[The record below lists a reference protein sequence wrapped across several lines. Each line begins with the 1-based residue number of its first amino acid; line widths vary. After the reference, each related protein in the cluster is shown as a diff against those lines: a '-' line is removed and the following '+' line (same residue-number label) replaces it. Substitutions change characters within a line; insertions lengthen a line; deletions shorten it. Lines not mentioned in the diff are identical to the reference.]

1 MSAARSMAAERMS
14 IMLQLHAEPGK
25 EGEVAWFLRDALPT
39 VQDEPE
45 TAR

>member
-1 MSAARSMAAERMS
+1 MSAARSMAAERKS

-25 EGEVAWFLRDALPT
+25 EVARFLRDALPLAR
-39 VQDEPE
+39 DERE